1 MSFRFEWRMPLVSAM
16 PTVLR
21 WLIAN
26 LIVFVPLVLV
36 IHQVHTWY
44 PDDND
49 WPWWVAALLI
59 GTLLVAGYAALRFWF
74 ATDPD
79 LCETNQSTEE
89 LIAGLE
95 AKNLIRREV
104 YQARRAF
111 QVDET
116 EDEGSNYFVELADG
130 RVLFISGQLLYEY
143 EPDESG
149 EPRRFPC
156 TEFELVLKSDTG
168 DMLDLLCCGQVLEP
182 EVVAPAFTIEDF
194 KSGWTPENLEILDK
208 SYDTLKQERLK
219 SD

>member
-1 MSFRFEWRMPLVSAM
+1 M

-21 WLIAN
+21 WLTAN
-26 LIVFVPLVLV
+26 LIVFAPLVLV

-44 PDDND
+44 PNDDD

-59 GTLLVAGYAALRFWF
+59 GTLVGAGYAALRFWF

-79 LCETNQSTEE
+79 LRETWKSTEE
-89 LIAGLE
+89 LIAELE
-95 AKNLIRREV
+95 AKNLVRREV
-104 YQARRAF
+104 YHARRAF
-111 QVDET
+111 QVEET
-116 EDEGSNYFVELADG
+116 EDEGSNYFIELADG

-168 DMLDLLCCGQVLEP
+168 DMLDLLCRGQALEP
-182 EVVAPAFTIEDF
+182 EAVAPAFTIEDF
-194 KSGWTPENLEILDK
+194 KSGWTPENLEIFDK
-208 SYDTLKQERLK
+208 PYETLKQERLK
-219 SD
+219 GA

>member
-1 MSFRFEWRMPLVSAM
+1 MPV
-16 PTVLR
+16 VLR
-21 WLIAN
+21 WFIAN
-26 LIVFVPLVLV
+26 LIVLAPLFMVADKV
-36 IHQVHTWY
+36 YTWY
-44 PDDND
+44 PNDDD

-79 LCETNQSTEE
+79 PRETWKSTEE
-89 LIAGLE
+89 LIAELE
-95 AKNLIRREV
+95 AKNLVRREV
-104 YQARRAF
+104 YHARRAF
-111 QVDET
+111 QVEET

-130 RVLFISGQLLYEY
+130 RVLFISGQILYEY
-143 EPDESG
+143 ELDESG

-168 DMLDLLCCGQVLEP
+168 DMIDLLCRGRALEP

-208 SYDTLKQERLK
+208 PYETLKQERLK
-219 SD
+219 GA